1 MNKGSE
7 MKKLTIV
14 LSILVLFS
22 GLIAEDLAQTP
33 PMGWLS
39 WNLFEGDINSELVK
53 EIADAMVSS
62 GMKEAGYE
70 YIIID
75 DLWQG
80 GRDEEGNILP
90 DPDKFPNGIKPVADY
105 VHEKGL
111 KLGIYTD
118 AAKTTCAGKVGS
130 WGHVEQDINQF
141 AEWGIDYVKVDYC
154 WAPRDLFSAI
164 ERYKKFG
171 DAIQNCGR
179 EMVFAVC
186 EWGQR
191 SPWLW
196 GDSVGAQLW
205 RTTWD
210 IRDTWE
216 HGQYDNGH
224 NGIMEGL
231 DRQVGL
237 YRWAGPGRW
246 NDMDML
252 VVGLYGEG
260 SSASINN
267 ANGCT
272 VTEYQSQMSLWSLL
286 ASPLLACCDIR
297 NMDQDTKRILTNK
310 EVIAI
315 NQDKLGKQ
323 ARRIYKENEKEI
335 WAKELENGAWAVG
348 FLNRNDEK
356 TVQISLDLAK
366 IGFEKPA
373 KSVRD
378 VWQHKTVGKN
388 IRNFKCKVEP
398 HEVVLVRFEK
408 K

>member
-1 MNKGSE
+1 M
-7 MKKLTIV
+7 L
-14 LSILVLFS
+14 S

-62 GMKEAGYE
+62 GMKDAGYE

-80 GRDEEGNILP
+80 GRDEDGNIIP
-90 DPDKFPNGIKPVADY
+90 DPDKFSNGIKPVADY
-105 VHEKGL
+105 VHDKGL

-130 WGHVEQDINQF
+130 WGYVEKDINQF
-141 AEWGIDYVKVDYC
+141 AEWGIDYVKIDYC

-164 ERYKKFG
+164 KRYKKFG
-171 DAIQNCGR
+171 NAIQNCGR
-179 EMVFAVC
+179 DMIFAVC

-237 YRWAGPGRW
+237 QRWAGPGSW

-286 ASPLLACCDIR
+286 SSPLLACCDIR

-323 ARRIYKENEKEI
+323 ARRIHKENEKEI
-335 WAKELENGAWAVG
+335 WAKELANGDWAVG
-348 FLNRNDEK
+348 FLNRNDKNTAEM
-356 TVQISLDLAK
+356 SLELSK

-373 KSVRD
+373 KTVRD
-378 VWQHKTVGKN
+378 LWQQKNIGKN
-388 IRNFKCKVEP
+388 VNNFTCQVAP
-398 HEVVLVRFEK
+398 HEVVLIRFGK
-408 K
+408 NN